1 MYLNPAG
8 SELLSTDIDQLR
20 ANIRASRGM
29 GHVMTGDISEFQSL
43 RFVGFHGL
51 ERCVSGLMPDSIVF
65 FVVLLFALRKFN
77 S

>member
-20 ANIRASRGM
+20 ANIRASGGM

-51 ERCVSGLMPDSIVF
+51 ERWSDTELNYFLRCFF
-65 FVVLLFALRKFN
+65 FVCIKEI
-77 S
+77 